1 MNAILYSKKFNR
13 YNIKKYSPR
22 KKYLYRN
29 RSIDGIFQERM
40 NLNSSGYQQ
49 SLAME
54 KQKINKLK
62 ALYGYKNPNLIKTQR
77 NNWRHNLTKP
87 KLPFSQR
94 INIPK
99 DIRLKKIE
107 SLKPSLLYHDN
118 HVINWIRNK
127 YSQSVIEKSLYSILP
142 EKDKTQ
148 RNKNETES
156 EKRKRKMV
164 EFLEDY
170 KELKG
175 REKFVKIHPKYFY
188 DETTFEK
195 IKKLK
200 DIFLAFDN
208 NGNYKMSI
216 DEIVNMFND
225 NNIKVNEEDIA
236 KLFFKD
242 KKFKKKEYFKLYL
255 SFYQFLKFA
264 LHNDQEF
271 RIFMRKIKSKYDEE
285 IEKNNSNIKD
295 KNIYL
300 PMNLNLLFDFFITKA
315 KEKSS
320 IKKIE
325 KAINSINKVV
335 INREKYNSD
344 NDSLQNLKKENSEKM
359 KKKVKF
365 VNENLNYEDDIDL
378 LENIDFLSLFDEFAN
393 LFNLNKLEDFEKA
406 MKKNKD
412 KNKINDSKAITK
424 DYKTYNKIKE
434 FNSVLSNMKNN
445 ALFNNS
451 TNKENI
457 PILYELSKNKDDEI
471 ANAIKRRMNQTTII
485 QLNMDNYKKYH
496 NLKLA
501 LEATKE
507 NIKELKTNLV
517 PKSNGNYELKNNFNK
532 NMSLKS
538 LSILEKKYK
547 MNLNDNFKKSFLFQY
562 KNLSKSNSMK
572 LFTKN
577 ELLNFKKNS
586 FSFGINNNSSMDEK
600 LNIFSNKLDGTNS
613 SNLISKEKTGY
624 YSSRKFDYVPI
635 DLFKKK

>member
-1 MNAILYSKKFNR
+1 
-13 YNIKKYSPR
+13 
-22 KKYLYRN
+22 
-29 RSIDGIFQERM
+29 
-40 NLNSSGYQQ
+40 
-49 SLAME
+49 
-54 KQKINKLK
+54 
-62 ALYGYKNPNLIKTQR
+62 
-77 NNWRHNLTKP
+77 
-87 KLPFSQR
+87 
-94 INIPK
+94 
-99 DIRLKKIE
+99 
-107 SLKPSLLYHDN
+107 
-118 HVINWIRNK
+118 
-127 YSQSVIEKSLYSILP
+127 
-142 EKDKTQ
+142 
-148 RNKNETES
+148 
-156 EKRKRKMV
+156 
-164 EFLEDY
+164 
-170 KELKG
+170 
-175 REKFVKIHPKYFY
+175 
-188 DETTFEK
+188 
-195 IKKLK
+195 
-200 DIFLAFDN
+200 
-208 NGNYKMSI
+208 
-216 DEIVNMFND
+216 
-225 NNIKVNEEDIA
+225 
-236 KLFFKD
+236 
-242 KKFKKKEYFKLYL
+242 
-255 SFYQFLKFA
+255 
-264 LHNDQEF
+264 
-271 RIFMRKIKSKYDEE
+271 MRKIKSKYDED

-457 PILYELSKNKDDEI
+457 PILYELSKNKDDEM

-517 PKSNGNYELKNNFNK
+517 PKSNGNNELKNNFNK

-572 LFTKN
+572 LFTKK